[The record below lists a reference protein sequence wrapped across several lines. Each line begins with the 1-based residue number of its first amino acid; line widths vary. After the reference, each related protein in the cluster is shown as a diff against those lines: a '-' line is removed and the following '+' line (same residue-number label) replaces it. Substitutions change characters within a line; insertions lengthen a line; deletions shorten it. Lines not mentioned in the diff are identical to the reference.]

1 MRNMKGE
8 GDPMKFDTRAI
19 PAWMALGC
27 AMFAL
32 SACDEPQ
39 AEQAAAPPPQ
49 VGVII
54 VQPSPRPYVRELPGR
69 IAPTRVAEVRARVA
83 GIVLERAFRQ
93 GADVKAGDVLY
104 RIDPVRFEVELAAAE
119 AALAK
124 AEAVHQQA
132 EQQAKRVER
141 LASGQAAS
149 QAQYEVAVATFRQA
163 QADVAARKAEVARAK
178 LDLDYTT
185 VRSPISGRIGRAL
198 VTEGALVGQG
208 EATHLATVQ
217 QLDPVYADF
226 TQSAGELQQLRRD
239 LESGAL
245 EQVAPDAAK
254 VQLMLDD
261 ETLYPYP
268 GRLLFSDASVDPSTG
283 QVTLRGEFPNPRGE
297 LLPGMYVRV
306 QIVQGTDGDA
316 LAIPQQAIQ
325 RDDAGGSEVYV
336 VRPDNRAVLKP
347 VRAGRVVDEEWLV
360 LEGLAPGDRVVVEGF
375 QKFEPGDIVNPVPW
389 QAPRS
394 DTTASTS
401 AADTEQAKPAP
412 IRYSTAR

>member
-1 MRNMKGE
+1 MKIGA
-8 GDPMKFDTRAI
+8 RAI
-19 PAWMALGC
+19 PAWVALAC
-27 AMFAL
+27 AMVGL

-39 AEQAAAPPPQ
+39 AEQVVAPPQ
-49 VGVII
+49 VSVITL
-54 VQPSPRPYVRELPGR
+54 QPSPRPYVRELPGR

-83 GIVLERAFRQ
+83 GIVLERSFQQ

-104 RIDPVRFEVELAAAE
+104 RIDPVRFEVELQAAE

-124 AEAVHQQA
+124 AQAVLEQA
-132 EQQAKRVER
+132 ELQAKRVER
-141 LASGQAAS
+141 LAAGQAAS
-149 QAQYEVAVATFRQA
+149 QAQHEVAVATFRQA

-178 LDLDYTT
+178 LDLDYTN

-239 LESGAL
+239 LESGEL
-245 EQVAPDAAK
+245 EQVEPDAAK
-254 VQLMLDD
+254 VRLVLDD
-261 ETLYPYP
+261 GTLYPYP

-283 QVTLRGEFPNPRGE
+283 QVTLRGEFPNPKGE

-306 QIVQGTDGDA
+306 QIVQGTDADA
-316 LAIPQQAIQ
+316 LAVPQQAVQ
-325 RDDAGGSEVYV
+325 RNASGSSEVYV
-336 VRPDNRAVLKP
+336 VRPDNRAVLQQ
-347 VRAGRVVDEEWLV
+347 VRAGRIVDEEWQV

-375 QKFEPGDIVNPVPW
+375 QKFEAGDLVEPITW
-389 QAPRS
+389 QRTQSAA
-394 DTTASTS
+394 TTS
-401 AADTEQAKPAP
+401 AAVGTAQPAA
-412 IRYSTAR
+412 IRYGNAR

>member
-1 MRNMKGE
+1 VHVKGE
-8 GDPMKFDTRAI
+8 GGNPMTFGARAI
-19 PAWMALGC
+19 PAWVALAC
-27 AMFAL
+27 AMAGL
-32 SACDEPQ
+32 SACDERQ
-39 AEQAAAPPPQ
+39 AEQVVAPPQ
-49 VGVII
+49 VSVITL
-54 VQPSPRPYVRELPGR
+54 QPSPRPYVRELPGR

-83 GIVLERAFRQ
+83 GIVLERSFQQ

-104 RIDPVRFEVELAAAE
+104 RIDPVRFEVELQAAE

-124 AEAVHQQA
+124 AQAVLEQA
-132 EQQAKRVER
+132 ELQAKRVER
-141 LASGQAAS
+141 LAAGQAAS
-149 QAQYEVAVATFRQA
+149 QAQHEVAVATFRQA

-178 LDLDYTT
+178 LDLDYTN

-239 LESGAL
+239 LESGEL
-245 EQVAPDAAK
+245 EQVEPDAAK
-254 VQLMLDD
+254 VRLVLDNGA
-261 ETLYPYP
+261 LYPYP

-283 QVTLRGEFPNPRGE
+283 QVTLRGEFPNPKGE

-316 LAIPQQAIQ
+316 LAVPQQAVQ
-325 RDDAGGSEVYV
+325 RNASGSSEVYV
-336 VRPDNRAVLKP
+336 VRPDNRAVLQQ
-347 VRAGRVVDEEWLV
+347 VRAGRIVDEEWQV

-375 QKFEPGDIVNPVPW
+375 QKFEAGDLVEPITW
-389 QAPRS
+389 QRMQSAA
-394 DTTASTS
+394 TTS
-401 AADTEQAKPAP
+401 AADVGTAQPAA
-412 IRYSTAR
+412 IRYSNAR

>member
-1 MRNMKGE
+1 
-8 GDPMKFDTRAI
+8 MKFDTRAI
-19 PAWMALGC
+19 PAWMALAG

-32 SACDEPQ
+32 AACDEPQ
-39 AEQAAAPPPQ
+39 AEQAAAPPPR
-49 VGVII
+49 VGVIT
-54 VQPSPRPYVRELPGR
+54 VQPSPRPNIRELPGR

-83 GIVLERAFRQ
+83 GIVLERPFRQ

-149 QAQYEVAVATFRQA
+149 QAQYEVAIANFRQA

-178 LDLDYTT
+178 LDLDYTD

-245 EQVAPDAAK
+245 EQAAPDAAK
-254 VQLMLDD
+254 VRLVLDD
-261 ETLYPYP
+261 ETLYPHP

-283 QVTLRGEFPNPRGE
+283 QVTLRGEFPNPKGE

-316 LAIPQQAIQ
+316 LAVPQQAIQ
-325 RDDAGGSEVYV
+325 RDDAGSSEVYV
-336 VRPDNRAVLKP
+336 VRTDNRAVLKP
-347 VRAGRVVDEEWLV
+347 VRAGRVVAEEWLV

-375 QKFEPGDIVNPVPW
+375 QKFEPGDVVDPVPW

>member
-1 MRNMKGE
+1 
-8 GDPMKFDTRAI
+8 MKFETRAV
-19 PAWMALGC
+19 PAWLALAG
-27 AMFAL
+27 AMLAL
-32 SACDEPQ
+32 AACDEPQ
-39 AEQAAAPPPQ
+39 AEQAAAPPPR
-49 VGVII
+49 VGVIT

-83 GIVLERAFRQ
+83 GIVLERPFRQ

-149 QAQYEVAVATFRQA
+149 QAQYEVAIANFRQA

-178 LDLDYTT
+178 LDLDYTQ

-254 VQLMLDD
+254 VQLVLDD

-283 QVTLRGEFPNPRGE
+283 QVTLRGEFPNPKGE

-360 LEGLAPGDRVVVEGF
+360 LQGLAPGDRVVVEGF
-375 QKFEPGDIVNPVPW
+375 QKFEPGDVVDPVPW

>member
-1 MRNMKGE
+1 MNVKGE
-8 GDPMKFDTRAI
+8 GGNPMKIGARAI
-19 PAWMALGC
+19 PAWVALAC
-27 AMFAL
+27 AMVGL

-39 AEQAAAPPPQ
+39 AEQVVAPPQ
-49 VGVII
+49 VSVITL
-54 VQPSPRPYVRELPGR
+54 QPSPRPYVRELPGR

-83 GIVLERAFRQ
+83 GIVLERSFQQ

-104 RIDPVRFEVELAAAE
+104 RIDPVRFEVELQAAE

-124 AEAVHQQA
+124 AQAVLEQA
-132 EQQAKRVER
+132 ELQAKRVER
-141 LASGQAAS
+141 LAAGQAAS
-149 QAQYEVAVATFRQA
+149 QAQHEVAVATFRQA

-178 LDLDYTT
+178 LDLDYTN

-239 LESGAL
+239 LESGEL
-245 EQVAPDAAK
+245 EQVEPDAAK
-254 VQLMLDD
+254 VRLVLDD
-261 ETLYPYP
+261 
-268 GRLLFSDASVDPSTG
+268 G
-283 QVTLRGEFPNPRGE
+283 QVTLRGEFPNPKGE

-316 LAIPQQAIQ
+316 LAVPQQAVQ
-325 RDDAGGSEVYV
+325 RNASGSSEVYV
-336 VRPDNRAVLKP
+336 VRPDNRAVLQQ
-347 VRAGRVVDEEWLV
+347 VRAGRIVDEEWQV

-375 QKFEPGDIVNPVPW
+375 QKFEAGDLVEPITW
-389 QAPRS
+389 QRMQSAA
-394 DTTASTS
+394 TTS
-401 AADTEQAKPAP
+401 AADVGTAQPAA
-412 IRYSTAR
+412 IRYSNAR